1 MFAPFDERNNAV
13 TRYDTTK
20 AHLVPRQVEVMSDT
34 DDTTKRG
41 GKLLEVVAK
50 MKRWEDYSE
59 DEWRE
64 EFFREGVIGPFP
76 SPLEDK
82 ERDLEALRA
91 LGTEVVA
98 ELDGPHKNE
107 HLWKK
112 IAFLEKPLLVSL
124 AMHPIFVQRLKSLLR
139 IDNIGVVASM
149 FAFRGKNISHRLHTD
164 SHTFLCPLS
173 ATIWIG
179 LTHTNV
185 DTALLVISRSHIN
198 PESPERNLPVL
209 ATLGL
214 DPILMDRAVARDPEA
229 RMVKHDMGN
238 GDFLIFHGQVLPLNL
253 PPPSLSLFLSLSP
266 LSLSCSPSL
275 SLSPVSLFSLTP
287 SLPLTHASTTG
298 MAWINK
304 SHGGGETGFSVSL

>member
-238 GDFLIFHGQVLPLNL
+238 GDFLIFHGQVPRLH
-253 PPPSLSLFLSLSP
+253 P
-266 LSLSCSPSL
+266 LSYFLTLTLPT
-275 SLSPVSLFSLTP
+275 PSLFSLTLTLTLPLPLSSLSHSHSSLTLFSRP
-287 SLPLTHASTTG
+287 SLAHS
-298 MAWINK
+298 
-304 SHGGGETGFSVSL
+304 SH